1 MTEHDQDAGA
11 PAWLTLH
18 QTAALVGGYRWMES
32 RLFEV
37 VGGWVQTTAQLDAKL
52 LFGRQSRHF
61 AAHAELWLDRLP
73 TLNEMTPANLTVP
86 PTDEVAAF
94 FDRLALLEGTGFGS
108 GGDVPADDQSAAD
121 VAVRRLVAVH
131 RVVLPLM
138 IAAYRDHLD
147 RCSAVADAAVMRSLN
162 LVLADAVADRDE
174 GEQLLSALIDPSTI
188 ELAEP
193 TQRDLSAEFAALMA
207 GSGIDR

>member
-1 MTEHDQDAGA
+1 MTEHDQDATA

-73 TLNEMTPANLTVP
+73 TLNEMTPTNLTVP

-94 FDRLALLEGTGFGS
+94 FDRLALLEGTG
-108 GGDVPADDQSAAD
+108 ADS
-121 VAVRRLVAVH
+121 AVRRLVALH
-131 RVVLPLM
+131 RVVLPQM

-147 RCSAVADAAVMRSLN
+147 RCSAVADAAVMRSLG

-174 GEQLLSALIDPSTI
+174 AEQLLSALIDQSTV
-188 ELAEP
+188 ELAES
-193 TQRDLSAEFAALMA
+193 TQRELGAEFTALMA
-207 GSGIDR
+207 GSRVGR

>member
-1 MTEHDQDAGA
+1 MTEHDSDTAA

-37 VGGWVQTTAQLDAKL
+37 VGGWVQTTAQLDTKL

-61 AAHAELWLDRLP
+61 AAHAQLWLDRLP
-73 TLNEMTPANLTVP
+73 TLNEMTPTNLTVA

-94 FDRLALLEGTGFGS
+94 FDRLALLDGTG
-108 GGDVPADDQSAAD
+108 ADS
-121 VAVRRLVAVH
+121 AVRRLVALH
-131 RVVLPLM
+131 RVVLPQM

-147 RCSAVADAAVMRSLN
+147 RCSAVADAAVMRSLG
-162 LVLADAVADRDE
+162 LVLADVVADRDE
-174 GEQLLSALIDPSTI
+174 AEQLLSALTDQSTVA
-188 ELAEP
+188 LAES
-193 TQRDLSAEFAALMA
+193 TQRELGGEFTALMA
-207 GSGIDR
+207 GSRPGR